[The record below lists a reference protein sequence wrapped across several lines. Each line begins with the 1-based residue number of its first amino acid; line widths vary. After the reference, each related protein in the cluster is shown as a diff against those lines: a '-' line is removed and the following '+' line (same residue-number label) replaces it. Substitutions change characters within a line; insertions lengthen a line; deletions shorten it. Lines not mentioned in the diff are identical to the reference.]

1 MHCQRVTFCAAKKN
15 ETRVLELFAFTNFE
29 TCNINLQT
37 LDTPGHSKKVLVG
50 HCATIAWLVRAGRRK
65 RVGAAPATMSA
76 AWFLLRVVVP
86 ATLLT
91 AVFLRVNVISA
102 V

>member
-15 ETRVLELFAFTNFE
+15 GTRVLEFFTNFE

-50 HCATIAWLVRAGRRK
+50 HCATIAWLVRAGRK

-76 AWFLLRVVVP
+76 AWFMLRVVVP